1 MLQVD
6 ILKIKF
12 QVSKM
17 FKKTKNI
24 DTAFR
29 HVRLFSIAFL
39 AGCIIISV
47 MIAYKSYQLA
57 TQSQQR
63 IFILANGKALEAYA
77 ADRKDNIPVE
87 ARDHVKMF
95 HHYFFTM
102 DPDDKVIQSNITK
115 ALYLA
120 DGSAKQQYDNL
131 KENGYY
137 TNLISGNISQEIQ
150 ADSIMINTENYPF
163 YFRYKG
169 QQKIIRPTTIV
180 TRSLITEGYLRNVSR
195 SDNNSHG
202 FLIERWRTLEN
213 KDINIQNRN

>member
-1 MLQVD
+1 
-6 ILKIKF
+6 
-12 QVSKM
+12 M
-17 FKKTKNI
+17 FRTTKNI

-29 HVRLFSIAFL
+29 QVRLFSLGVMSVCLILTLF
-39 AGCIIISV
+39 IS
-47 MIAYKSYQLA
+47 YKSYQLA
-57 TQSQQR
+57 SQSQR
-63 IFILANGKALEAYA
+63 KIFILANGKALEAFA

-102 DPDDKVIQSNITK
+102 DPDDKVISSNLTK

-137 TNLISGNISQEIQ
+137 TNLISGNISQEIL
-150 ADSIMINTENYPF
+150 ADSIIINTNDYPY

-169 QQKIIRPTTIV
+169 LQKIIRPTTIV
-180 TRSLITEGYLRNVSR
+180 TRSLVTEGYLRNVSR
-195 SDNNSHG
+195 SDNNAHG
-202 FLIERWRTLEN
+202 FLIERWKTLEN
-213 KDINIQNRN
+213 ADLKVENRQ

>member
-1 MLQVD
+1 M
-6 ILKIKF
+6 F
-12 QVSKM
+12 Q
-17 FKKTKNI
+17 KTKNI

-29 HVRLFSIAFL
+29 HIRLFSVTFII
-39 AGCIIISV
+39 GCIIISV
-47 MIAYKSYQLA
+47 FIAYKSYQLA
-57 TQSQQR
+57 SETQQK
-63 IFILANGKALEAYA
+63 IYILANGKALEAYS

-87 ARDHVKMF
+87 AKDHVKMF
-95 HHYFFTM
+95 HHYFFSL

-137 TNLISGNISQEIQ
+137 SNLIAGNISQEMQ
-150 ADSIMINTENYPF
+150 ADSIIINTESYPY

-180 TRSLITEGYLRNVSR
+180 IRSLITEGYLRNVSR

-202 FLIERWRTLEN
+202 FLIEKWRTLEN
-213 KDINIQNRN
+213 KDINTQNR